1 MNTALQI
8 KAYAPI
14 ARRSWTVQE
23 DTKLIKLLSKT
34 NDYNYAAASLGRTY
48 SSITNRAIHLGVN
61 KDAKLRSSI
70 TPIDVRAAYKKIK
83 PRKTKPSRT
92 ISPVSLLRTK
102 IRNYRI
108 IVSALALTQAATL
121 AMLTI

>member
-48 SSITNRAIHLGVN
+48 SSITHP
-61 KDAKLRSSI
+61 AK
-70 TPIDVRAAYKKIK
+70 
-83 PRKTKPSRT
+83 
-92 ISPVSLLRTK
+92 
-102 IRNYRI
+102 
-108 IVSALALTQAATL
+108 ALAKKFSNISYTV
-121 AMLTI
+121 II